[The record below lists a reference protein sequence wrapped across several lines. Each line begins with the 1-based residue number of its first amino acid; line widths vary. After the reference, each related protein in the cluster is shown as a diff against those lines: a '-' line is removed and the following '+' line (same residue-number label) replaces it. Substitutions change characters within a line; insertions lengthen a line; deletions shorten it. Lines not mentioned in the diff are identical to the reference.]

1 MATSNATIETTE
13 GARYLRRLCKHWS
26 HKFAVSFDDTH
37 GEVPFSDE
45 ASLTLSA
52 TDTALHLQLTH
63 VDADALPQLQQV
75 VVDHLQRFAGD
86 SVLAITW
93 TPG

>member
-26 HKFAVSFDDTH
+26 HKFAVTFDDTR

-45 ASLTLSA
+45 ARLTLEA

-86 SVLAITW
+86 AVLAITW